1 MLEDAV
7 AGPVY
12 KLLVYEALNNPSCL
26 RALATGNGDIGDLQ
40 QQTMVMIS
48 LNYMLNLARP
58 SQQAILSSQLLDHL
72 QAYRERAQHANHA
85 YGLGLYSQMTEKL
98 NAARPAP
105 GTSQAPSA
113 TSRSK

>member
-1 MLEDAV
+1 MTVPRVRTALLQPHNIKPLIANLGEYADAGANAFSVLMVLAGSQTAQEQESMLGDV
-7 AGPVY
+7 LAGPVY

-58 SQQAILSSQLLDHL
+58 SQ
-72 QAYRERAQHANHA
+72 
-85 YGLGLYSQMTEKL
+85 
-98 NAARPAP
+98 
-105 GTSQAPSA
+105 
-113 TSRSK
+113 